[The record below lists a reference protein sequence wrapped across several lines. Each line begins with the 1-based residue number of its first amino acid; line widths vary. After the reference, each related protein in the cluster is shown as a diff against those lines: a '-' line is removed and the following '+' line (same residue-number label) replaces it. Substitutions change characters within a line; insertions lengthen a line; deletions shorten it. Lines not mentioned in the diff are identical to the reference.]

1 MRSIEMLLKQHEDV
15 WFYVTDEWK
24 QDFYKELMSLEARF
38 ISGDIIA
45 LESISTLMGI
55 GRNRTVGYISNL
67 VWYNSFFSSSST
79 PIKVD
84 YGKYHSGDDDYL
96 ITKPNITPVD
106 WNDIEV
112 IE

>member
-67 VWYNSFFSSSST
+67 VWYKSFFSSSST

-84 YGKYHSGDDDYL
+84 YGKYHSGDEEYL
-96 ITKPNITPVD
+96 ITNPNITPVNWD
-106 WNDIEV
+106 DIEV
-112 IE
+112 CE